1 VVAWHTGC
9 CFGSF
14 FGKNQRKDER
24 GLLAVTVPYAI
35 PSASRQER
43 LGPMPIRWFGI
54 FCLLHLVGVQ
64 GLAQPL
70 DGALAARQAEIWQTF
85 SSQAVKFN
93 DLHLTYTQTLTSGN
107 RPIKTRVYLG
117 PEGILAESDFF
128 LLAVTPN
135 RAFALGKIR
144 GKYTLLGLEDFQNE
158 DEGRTKV
165 RQVAGHL
172 GGSGKTLLPFEATG
186 RLTLLPSTGILGVT
200 AIAAPKSTHL
210 TGVRDEVGG
219 RTVVTYKVP
228 RPPGVDKLPQ
238 GRAVDVDG
246 VLVLDKSLAYAVV
259 NNEMRITS
267 SRASQ
272 VEKEIIRYHVPLL
285 EVGLPMM
292 KSFEQVT
299 TNGEGKKTTQVRV
312 EYGDFSTERLDPARL
327 SLDHYQ
333 LVAPGQPSRSMWLIG
348 LAASGVLAVGYL
360 VYRRISARRR
370 LQS

>member
-1 VVAWHTGC
+1 MLQVR
-9 CFGSF
+9 F
-14 FGKNQRKDER
+14 
-24 GLLAVTVPYAI
+24 
-35 PSASRQER
+35 
-43 LGPMPIRWFGI
+43 GPMPIRWFGI
-54 FCLLHLVGVQ
+54 LCLLHLVGVQ

-70 DGALAARQAEIWQTF
+70 ENSLAARQAEIWQAF
-85 SSQAVKFN
+85 SSQAAKFN
-93 DLHLTYTQTLTSGN
+93 DLQLAYTHTHTSGN
-107 RPIKTRVYLG
+107 RPIKTRVYLS

-144 GKYTLLGLEDFQNE
+144 GKYTLLGLEDFQGE
-158 DEGRTKV
+158 GEGRTKV

-172 GGSGKTLLPFEATG
+172 GGSGRTLLPFEATG
-186 RLTLLPSTGILGVT
+186 RLSLLPSTGTLGVT
-200 AIAAPKSTHL
+200 AVAAPKSTHL
-210 TGVRDEVGG
+210 TGVRDEAGG
-219 RTVVTYKVP
+219 RTVATYKVP

-238 GRAVDVDG
+238 GRAVDIDG

-267 SRASQ
+267 TRANR
-272 VEKEIIRYHVPLL
+272 VEKEMIQYHVPLP

-299 TNGEGKKTTQVRV
+299 TNGEGKKPTQVRV

-333 LVAPGQPSRSMWLIG
+333 LVAPVQPSRFLWLIG
-348 LAASGVLAVGYL
+348 LAASGLLVVGYL

-370 LQS
+370 LQA